1 MTSMG
6 GKRPGAGRPKGQ
18 PNRVTQEVREMA
30 GEYGPQALEKIVT
43 LLGSND
49 EKTVLAAAKEVLD
62 RAYGR
67 PKQSHHLEHDMA
79 DSLADRIHA
88 ARKRHL
94 KAMEDGRC

>member
-1 MTSMG
+1 MASMG

-18 PNRVTQEVREMA
+18 PNRVTKEVREMA

-43 LLGSND
+43 LLESDD

-67 PKQSHHLEHDMA
+67 PKQSHHLEHDMG
-79 DSLADRIHA
+79 DGLVERILAG
-88 ARKRHL
+88 RKRAHGS
-94 KAMEDGRC
+94 MVP